1 MERTVGMDIMRK
13 IERLAEMSAARS
25 DPLPLD
31 ANSVMHRIGALRVED
46 DDAVL
51 SVPLGFFA
59 GGAAIAAAAAIAV
72 TLLAA
77 TAWTDMSS
85 PFAAVESLL
94 DIQDVL

>member
-1 MERTVGMDIMRK
+1 MDIMKK
-13 IERLAEMSAARS
+13 IERLAVMAATRS

-31 ANSVMHRIGALRVED
+31 ANSVMRQIRALRDVD

-51 SVPLGFFA
+51 SVPLVFFA
-59 GGAAIAAAAAIAV
+59 GGGALAAAAIAV

-77 TAWTDMSS
+77 TAWTDISS

-94 DIQDVL
+94 DIEDVL